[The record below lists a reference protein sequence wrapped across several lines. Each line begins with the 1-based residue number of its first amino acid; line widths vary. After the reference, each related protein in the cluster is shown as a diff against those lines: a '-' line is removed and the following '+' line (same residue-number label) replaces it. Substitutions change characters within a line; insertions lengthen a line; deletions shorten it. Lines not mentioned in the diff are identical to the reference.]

1 MARREKG
8 TDKWRADIMVN
19 GKRKQKI
26 CANEKEAKDLEAE
39 YTHQLIDGKP
49 LNKVRALSQI
59 TLKQAFE
66 NVLNNPETGWIVDGE
81 LTAHGRKQKYY
92 ANAFYSFWGAN
103 KPLKEIKKEDWYG
116 FIDQYGDWT
125 STNNRRAC
133 TMNKIF
139 SQAYKDGHIIITN
152 LLKIKR
158 RKEKLTRVKAYTR
171 EEETSILN
179 ECDRLGYLDLKDFV
193 ICLIDTGASPEDM
206 RTSNHTNLLKNLD
219 GTVTFNFARKKTGVS
234 VQVGTR
240 KRTQDILIKRSNYP
254 QFFTSS
260 YRVLYNKWNDIR
272 ERLGKSEDKEWVFY
286 TCRHTCAS
294 RMAEAG
300 FTLTEVADWLGHAP
314 NSPVTRRYIHFF
326 PAHKINIARKMDKFE
341 ETLRANTVQLVH
353 GVN

>member
-1 MARREKG
+1 MARREG
-8 TDKWRADIMVN
+8 NKWRADVCVD
-19 GKRKQKI
+19 GKRKGKM
-26 CANEKEAKDLEAE
+26 CATEEEAKKVETELR
-39 YTHQLIDGKP
+39 HQLIDGKP

-66 NVLNNPETGWIVDGE
+66 NVLNNPEAGWVVDSE
-81 LTAHGRKQKYY
+81 PTAHGRKQKYY
-92 ANAFYSFWGAN
+92 ANAFYDFWGAN
-103 KPLKEIKKEDWYG
+103 KPLKEITKESWYA
-116 FIDQYGDWT
+116 FIEQYGDWT

-133 TMNKIF
+133 TMNKVF
-139 SQAYKDGHIIITN
+139 RQAYRDGHIIVTN

-171 EEETSILN
+171 DEETTILN

-206 RTSNHTNLLKNLD
+206 RTANHSNLIKNLD
-219 GTVTFNFARKKTGVS
+219 GSVTFNFARRKTGVP

-240 KRTQDILIKRSNYP
+240 KRTQDILIRRSNSK
-254 QFFTSS
+254 QFFMSS

-272 ERLGKSEDKEWVFY
+272 VRLGKSEDKEWIFY

-326 PAHKINIARKMDKFE
+326 PAHKINIAKKMDKFE
-341 ETLRANTVQLVH
+341 ENLSTSNVRQ
-353 GVN
+353 VNK